1 MEDETREY
9 ALKHIAAFK
18 LLMLYRLISHSL
30 WAPMITISTSDLE
43 LITCWPFP
51 LLVHILG
58 NLKSREL
65 SKHYSCSH
73 LISSLV
79 NKDIFN
85 LPRKTW
91 HSQRMGKTHSVSS
104 NLNIFQN
111 RDRRQKYVQR
121 TRAAH
126 AMWKG
131 FLMTQQ

>member
-1 MEDETREY
+1 
-9 ALKHIAAFK
+9 
-18 LLMLYRLISHSL
+18 MLYRLISYCL

-43 LITCWPFP
+43 LITCWPFLTP

-58 NLKSREL
+58 NLKPRDL

-91 HSQRMGKTHSVSS
+91 RSQRTKKTLSLLISTS
-104 NLNIFQN
+104 FRI
-111 RDRRQKYVQR
+111 RQETENTYSGHL
-121 TRAAH
+121 TAH
-126 AMWKG
+126 AVWKG
-131 FLMTQQ
+131 FPDDSAVKNLPAMQET